1 MKNLIRSF
9 LLFIFLFLILLNPL
23 PAENKVIQTKEVT
36 VIFEEHQTGA
46 AEEVAKVYPSV
57 KLELAENLGW
67 KVDFRPTVLLDR
79 GGETIRRNTG
89 SDIFVAYAVPQRNLI
104 VLDTSRVYAKPFSLE
119 STLEHELCHLLIHHN
134 IERPPRWLD
143 EGVCQWASGGI
154 AEFTTEDGKEALQK
168 ATVSGRL
175 IGIKELVKFPPEDI
189 VLAYE
194 ESKSIVEYIVSKF
207 GKHGILQILEYLKEG
222 YSLDDSLQKGLSVTT
237 SELDEKWQAY
247 LKKRRGW
254 FSYLSRNLYGILFF
268 IAALATVYGFMR
280 MLKKK
285 REQRDE
291 PEDEDIE
298 SH

>member
-1 MKNLIRSF
+1 MKNLSRPF

-23 PAENKVIQTKEVT
+23 PAENKVLQTKEVI

-67 KVDFRPTVLLDR
+67 KVDFMPTVLLDR

-89 SDIFVAYAVPQRNLI
+89 SDIVVAYAVPQRNLI

-119 STLEHELCHLLIHHN
+119 STLEHELCHLLIHRN

-194 ESKSIVEYIVSKF
+194 ESKSIVEYIVSEF
-207 GKHGILQILEYLKEG
+207 GKQGILQILEYLKEG